1 MPCDHEKKAKNSSKS
16 SFNQLKR
23 LQKVKIRTN
32 KKSQTR
38 KKLIA
43 QNVRLSSLKKFPW
56 ASVQRCPLR
65 ERLCLVKLSRKDA
78 NDRRREIWL
87 TMTSMT
93 LRSGQDKNNNLSK
106 KKRSEPLN
114 PRNMSSSKG

>member
-1 MPCDHEKKAKNSSKS
+1 MLCDHEKKAKNSSKS

-43 QNVRLSSLKKFPW
+43 QNVRL
-56 ASVQRCPLR
+56 
-65 ERLCLVKLSRKDA
+65 
-78 NDRRREIWL
+78 
-87 TMTSMT
+87 
-93 LRSGQDKNNNLSK
+93 
-106 KKRSEPLN
+106 
-114 PRNMSSSKG
+114 